1 MKNDSEI
8 QQAVMTELKWQP
20 FLTASAI
27 GVAVKNG
34 IVTLS
39 GTVDNYSQK
48 LAAERAAKKV
58 VGVKAIA
65 EDIQIG
71 VSPFYQKT
79 DTDIAQSVAN
89 ALDWHSAVPTGKVK
103 AKVENGTVTLE
114 GEVEWD
120 FQRDSAKNAVS
131 TLLGVRNVV
140 NLVTVKSKVIA
151 KDVNSKISAALHRA
165 ATVDAEKIMVETD
178 GGTVRLRGAVRSY
191 AEKEDAEEA
200 AWCAPG
206 VTRVEN
212 NLYVETELEMAF

>member
-1 MKNDSEI
+1 
-8 QQAVMTELKWQP
+8 MTELKWQP
-20 FLTASAI
+20 FLTSSTI

-48 LAAERAAKKV
+48 MAAERATKKV
-58 VGVKAIA
+58 AGVKAIA

-71 VSPFYQKT
+71 VSPVYLKS

-89 ALDWHSAVPTGKVK
+89 ALDWHSAVPDGKVK

-114 GEVEWD
+114 GEVDWD

-131 TLLGVRNVV
+131 SLVGVRDLV
-140 NLVTVKSKVIA
+140 NLITVKPKVVTA
-151 KDVNSKISAALHRA
+151 DVTTQIKSALQRA
-165 ATVDAEKIMVETD
+165 ASVDAERIKVETE
-178 GGTVRLRGAVRSY
+178 GGTVKLKGIVRSY

-212 NLYVETELEMAF
+212 NLHVEPQLELVF